1 MTYKPGRLIQ
11 NYQTLAT
18 DTSQR
23 TISTSV
29 EIYDN
34 TEIEYTPPT
43 GAKYV
48 VYVAN
53 FNSESKPDRGSTF
66 SNTRLQESTD
76 SGVTWSDI
84 DGCKIF
90 ESQTSHMNHENIRE
104 NNSYTF
110 ILDAWSGAR
119 RIRLAGRSHSTTS
132 EYNVNSQYLDSD
144 QQHSAPMV
152 SIYSVMETNL

>member
-1 MTYKPGRLIQ
+1 MTYTPNRIIK

-18 DTSQR
+18 DTSER
-23 TISTSV
+23 TLSTSV
-29 EIYDN
+29 LIYDN

-43 GAKYV
+43 GAEYV

-66 SNTRLQESTD
+66 SNTRLQESTN

-84 DGCKIF
+84 DGCKLF
-90 ESQTSHMNHENIRE
+90 EGHSSHITHENIRT

-119 RIRLAGRSHSTTS
+119 RIRLAGRAKSTDS
-132 EYNVNSQYLDSD
+132 EYNVNTQYMDGN

-152 SIYSVMETNL
+152 SIYSVMETN